1 MAIGKASDMKVY
13 NEFIHS
19 GMVETLVQVSAAFN
33 AASGGC
39 ITLRADQKRGD
50 YEYESFFKAISG
62 LVTRRDTT
70 STGAATDLAVSQ
82 GEIIRVK
89 LNRKIGP
96 AANTLDSLRK
106 IARNATTEGALD
118 FALGVQVAKAM
129 QVEMCD
135 TALAALV
142 AALAAQATNAIANT
156 AANITTANLVSMLAK
171 MGDAASRVKLWVMH
185 SKPYYDLVQS
195 QITANIDGVSNF
207 NIASATPITLNR
219 PVLVTDSPSLLV
231 AGAPDTYKTLGLVE
245 GAGLV
250 ENTEEEIVVRE
261 FVTGLENLV
270 VRYQGEFAYNLG
282 LKGFQWDVANGGANP
297 LAAAIGTGSNWDKV
311 ATSYKDLGGVLI
323 TTQ

>member
-1 MAIGKASDMKVY
+1 MAIGKASDMKIY

-19 GMVETLVQVSAAFN
+19 GLVETLVQVSNAFN
-33 AASGGC
+33 GASQGC
-39 ITLRADQKRGD
+39 ITLRADAKRGD
-50 YEYESFFKAISG
+50 YEYESFFKSISS

-70 STGAATDLAVSQ
+70 SVAAATDLAVSQ
-82 GEIIRVK
+82 GEMIRVK

-135 TALAALV
+135 SVLAALV
-142 AALAAQATNAIANT
+142 AATAAQTTNTIADTVAT
-156 AANITTANLVSMLAK
+156 ITTANLVDMLAK
-171 MGDAASRVKLWVMH
+171 LGDQASRVKLWVMH
-185 SKPYYDLVQS
+185 SKVYYDLVKA
-195 QITANIDGVSNF
+195 QIAANVDGVSNF
-207 NIASATPITLNR
+207 NIASATPITMNR
-219 PVLVTDSPSLLV
+219 PVLVSDSASLLV
-231 AGAPDTYKTLGLVE
+231 AGAPDKYKTLGLVE

-282 LKGFQWDVANGGANP
+282 LKGYQWDVTNGGANP
-297 LAAAIGTGSNWDKV
+297 SAAAVGTGTNWDKV

-323 TTQ
+323 TTN